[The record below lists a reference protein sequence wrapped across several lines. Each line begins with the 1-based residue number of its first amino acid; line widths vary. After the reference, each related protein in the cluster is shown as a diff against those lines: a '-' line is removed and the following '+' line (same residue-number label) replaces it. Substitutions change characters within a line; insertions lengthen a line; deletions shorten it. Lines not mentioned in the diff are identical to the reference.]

1 MLCPLLRLRLS
12 SFSTK
17 PQWLAPRGSLGQST
31 IVGVPEPGLATTFT
45 FSLEDTVNV
54 CHSVPTFLNVSVSGS
69 GDSDAVVVP
78 AARSSTALVKPVS
91 ALQFWP
97 FALYHFPRVNPVN
110 VTGDVVPVATPP
122 FASVTAVYVPAL
134 KLELYS
140 WNL

>member
-1 MLCPLLRLRLS
+1 M
-12 SFSTK
+12 
-17 PQWLAPRGSLGQST
+17 
-31 IVGVPEPGLATTFT
+31 
-45 FSLEDTVNV
+45 
-54 CHSVPTFLNVSVSGS
+54 
-69 GDSDAVVVP
+69 VVP

-91 ALQFWP
+91 ALQFVWLALLQFWP

-110 VTGDVVPVATPP
+110 VTGDVVAVATPP